1 MYKIICNHILIL
13 QSQIN
18 HWKGIEREECRMFRL
33 LKTAPNRFL
42 RIFAIILAITLTLS
56 NASAQTENKQAEEL
70 LKQALSTSGAPGIS
84 AAVAVNGKIVFSQG
98 VGYANLE
105 LQVPATGAT
114 VYRIAS
120 ISKPISAIGV
130 MQLIERGLVKLDD
143 PIQKYVPSFPEKSEG
158 KILLIHL
165 LTHTSGLRHYKSGES
180 VNMQYYNSL
189 EEAIKIFKDDPLL
202 FTPGSRYSYSTY
214 GFNLLLG
221 VIEAVGGRVSRG
233 GELVSQ
239 EKIDFGEYMRQN
251 VWLPAGM
258 TSTFLEYHRVIV
270 RNRAD
275 GYERNR
281 QGQMQN
287 APYDEVSYKFAGG
300 GVISTV
306 EDMVRVC
313 IALDSGILLKP
324 ETVKNM
330 YTIHFSTGENRG
342 RGLGWEVQK
351 DSQGRLRISH
361 SGSSTGFLS
370 MLINYSDQKV
380 VVAACSNCSFFSPG
394 TLAQNI
400 ANIYLATKEPEPIK

>member
-1 MYKIICNHILIL
+1 MNYLSKNTP
-13 QSQIN
+13 N
-18 HWKGIEREECRMFRL
+18 RL
-33 LKTAPNRFL
+33 LRLLIVVLVFTF
-42 RIFAIILAITLTLS
+42 FYS
-56 NASAQTENKQAEEL
+56 CVSAQTENKQAEEL

-105 LQVPATGAT
+105 LQVPATGET

-143 PIQKYVPSFPEKSEG
+143 PIQKYVPSFPEKPGG
-158 KILLIHL
+158 KITLLQL
-165 LTHTSGLRHYKSGES
+165 FTHTSGIRHYKSGES

-189 EEAIKIFKDDPLL
+189 EEAIKIFKDDTLL
-202 FTPGSRYSYSTY
+202 FTPGSRYSYTTY
-214 GFNLLLG
+214 GFNLLMG

-233 GELVSQ
+233 GEPVSQ
-239 EKIDFGEYMRQN
+239 EKIDFGEYMREN

-300 GVISTV
+300 GIISTV
-306 EDMVRVC
+306 EDLVRVF
-313 IALDSGILLKP
+313 IALDNGILLKP

-330 YTIHFSTGENRG
+330 YTIHFSTGDNRG

-370 MLINYSDQKV
+370 ILINYPDKKV

-400 ANIYLATKEPEPIK
+400 ANIYLAAKEPEPIK